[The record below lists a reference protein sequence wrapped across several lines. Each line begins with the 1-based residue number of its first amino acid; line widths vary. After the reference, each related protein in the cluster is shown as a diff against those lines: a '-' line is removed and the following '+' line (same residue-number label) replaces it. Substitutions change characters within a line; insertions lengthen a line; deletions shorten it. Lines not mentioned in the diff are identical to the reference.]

1 MNPPHVVA
9 VLQSTNLHY
18 HAGLCPHDMY
28 PSRYNVP
35 HDLPWCTMQ
44 HSSSCTLT
52 FSRPGQGQGGHVY
65 WNTLYK
71 VKCIENRIRNSFNLI
86 RMFPVSSLTVC
97 YIKRPAHFFLTIL
110 FLNTRIHWFFHVEHF
125 PSQPPAQTT
134 ANNISILSS
143 YTDSVPLNSHHHLH
157 PALQETFQP
166 ASPAVASWTS
176 CGGHLTTMTDKNWG
190 LSKQFRPTLVRQ
202 SPASLVAQVL
212 PQPPARLHTIASP
225 TFCTLSSI
233 SSSSHLQEPLQ
244 RIERYTKHPLLISGV
259 ITSALRQSWKL
270 NMLRQ
275 TLHCY

>member
-35 HDLPWCTMQ
+35 HDLPWCTTQ

-52 FSRPGQGQGGHVY
+52 FYRPGQGQGGHVY

-110 FLNTRIHWFFHVEHF
+110 FLNTRIHWYFRVEHF

-143 YTDSVPLNSHHHLH
+143 YTDSVPLNSHHH
-157 PALQETFQP
+157 TI
-166 ASPAVASWTS
+166 SI
-176 CGGHLTTMTDKNWG
+176 
-190 LSKQFRPTLVRQ
+190 
-202 SPASLVAQVL
+202 L
-212 PQPPARLHTIASP
+212 PYRR
-225 TFCTLSSI
+225 LSSQPTQQWPAELVGLTAHTNLCW
-233 SSSSHLQEPLQ
+233 SPYCHDRQELG
-244 RIERYTKHPLLISGV
+244 S
-259 ITSALRQSWKL
+259 
-270 NMLRQ
+270 
-275 TLHCY
+275 